1 MTSKKVNVK
10 GKETDK
16 LRKSDIEKIKKMLLA
31 QKEELIKKTQD
42 TMRDESEFDKDD
54 LPDEIDHASFEY
66 NQSLTLRLRDRE
78 QYLLNKII
86 KALKMI
92 DEGTYG
98 ICESCGDYIDVKR
111 LMARPVA
118 TLCIKCKEEQEKREK
133 ILQG

>member
-1 MTSKKVNVK
+1 MK
-10 GKETDK
+10 GKKEVKTDSK
-16 LRKSDIEKIKKMLLA
+16 TRKSEIEKIKKILLQ
-31 QKEELIKKTQD
+31 QKEELIRKTQE
-42 TMRDESEFDKDD
+42 TMKDESEFDKDD
-54 LPDEIDHASFEY
+54 LPDDIDHASFEY

-98 ICESCGDYIDVKR
+98 ICESCGEEIDIKR